1 MPETTPKPPTEA
13 EARESL
19 DDAVSHFAAFRTQ
32 DNRDAVDD
40 CIDAYAEAVRAAE
53 RARVAGLV
61 RTLREVMVPMS
72 MRLGGELVDRANVL
86 RLLTEDTAR

>member
-1 MPETTPKPPTEA
+1 MPETTPKPPTGA

-19 DDAVSHFAAFRTQ
+19 DGAVSHFAAFRTQ
-32 DNRDAVDD
+32 DNRDVVDD

-53 RARVAGLV
+53 RARLTTKLATWGASV
-61 RTLREVMVPMS
+61 RK
-72 MRLGGELVDRANVL
+72 VDVL